1 MDITNIIK
9 LIDAGF
15 TKDDILKLS
24 SANTET
30 KTESPA
36 PVVEA
41 KKEEPKKEEPKKEE
55 PKKEEAPG
63 IADEVNRAVSEA
75 MKPFEDLYG
84 KFSKLAGMPSMG
96 EIKPLGVEDIID
108 KIL

>member
-1 MDITNIIK
+1 MDITDVIK
-9 LIDAGF
+9 LVDAGF
-15 TKDDILKLS
+15 SKDDIVKLS
-24 SANTET
+24 SANKET
-30 KTESPA
+30 KTSNPA

-55 PKKEEAPG
+55 APA

-96 EIKPLGVEDIID
+96 EIKPLGVEDIINNFFEGD
-108 KIL
+108 

>member
-1 MDITNIIK
+1 MDITDVIK
-9 LIDAGF
+9 LVDAGF
-15 TKDDILKLS
+15 SKDDIVKLS
-24 SANTET
+24 SANKET
-30 KTESPA
+30 KTSNPA

-41 KKEEPKKEEPKKEE
+41 KKEEPKKEE
-55 PKKEEAPG
+55 APA

-96 EIKPLGVEDIID
+96 EIKPLGVEDINNNFFEGD
-108 KIL
+108 

>member
-15 TKDDILKLS
+15 TKEDILKLS

-30 KTESPA
+30 KTSNPA

-41 KKEEPKKEEPKKEE
+41 KKEEPKKEE

-75 MKPFEDLYG
+75 MKPFEELYG